1 MSESG
6 QETEAKFYVNDL
18 DKIITRL
25 QPPPPFGHLPQ
36 IRNKVFHKFLSF
48 YSRIWGRLG
57 GGLIQERVLETN
69 IRFDLPDGRLRSEGR
84 VLRLR
89 QDTDA
94 RFTYKSP
101 STNQQGVLSRTE
113 IEFTVGDFEKAKE
126 FLEALGYQK
135 LIAYEKYRTTYTLEA
150 DSLLSKIHEQAHG
163 YHSCLIMLD
172 ELPYGNFVEIEG
184 EAIELIRKVA
194 IQLNLNWEAAIG
206 TSYTALFDRARKKLG
221 YSFQDLSFEN
231 FNGMKVDASDLGVH
245 AADT

>member
-1 MSESG
+1 MSETS
-6 QETEAKFYVNDL
+6 QETEAKFYVHDL
-18 DKIITRL
+18 DKITTRL
-25 QPPPPFGHLPQ
+25 HEL
-36 IRNKVFHKFLSF
+36 KAL
-48 YSRIWGRLG
+48 
-57 GGLIQERVLETN
+57 LIQERVLETN

-89 QDTDA
+89 QDSEA

-135 LIAYEKYRTTYTLEA
+135 LIAYEKYRTTYQWDKT
-150 DSLLSKIHEQAHG
+150 
-163 YHSCLIMLD
+163 LIMLD

-184 EAIELIRKVA
+184 ETIELIREVA
-194 IQLNLNWEAAIG
+194 VQLNLNWDAAIG
-206 TSYTALFDRARKKLG
+206 TSYTALFNRVRKKLG
-221 YSFQDLSFEN
+221 FSFQDLAFEN
-231 FNGMKVDASDLGVH
+231 FTSMEVNTSHLGVH